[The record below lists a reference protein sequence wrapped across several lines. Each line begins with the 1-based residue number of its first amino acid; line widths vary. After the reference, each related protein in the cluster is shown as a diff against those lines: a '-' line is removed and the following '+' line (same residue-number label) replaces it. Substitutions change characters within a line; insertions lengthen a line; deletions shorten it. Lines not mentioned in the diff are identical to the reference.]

1 MGWVDTKNGND
12 RDGATTLARTSQQRS
27 RAASAAGEFTGVS
40 RRINAGDS
48 DIATLNLGGL
58 DLVAIRGA
66 PFKAPAAR
74 LGSRPPA
81 TGRRRASALFGRK
94 RPALGAGKAAERAL
108 VAPARQFSPLVPAA
122 ESPCGED
129 DNGSMTRKRPECDKL
144 T

>member
-1 MGWVDTKNGND
+1 MK
-12 RDGATTLARTSQQRS
+12 
-27 RAASAAGEFTGVS
+27 
-40 RRINAGDS
+40 INAGDS
-48 DIATLNLGGL
+48 GIATLKLGGL

-81 TGRRRASALFGRK
+81 TGRRRTFALFGRK
-94 RPALGAGKAAERAL
+94 RPALGAGKAAEGAL
-108 VAPARQFSPLVPAA
+108 IAPARQFSPLVPGA
-122 ESPCGED
+122 ESPCDDD